1 MNFTLEKLLTT
12 SMKQKQNNNN
22 DNYNT
27 SENPKDKQ
35 QTGKNICNSYERQ
48 VLHSFICKELKVN
61 KRKSNNLMENGQ
73 RIWTVHRKRN
83 PNIDSPQ
90 LRVV

>member
-22 DNYNT
+22 NNYNT

-35 QTGKNICNSYERQ
+35 QTGKNI
-48 VLHSFICKELKVN
+48 HSADKELIFLL
-61 KRKSNNLMENGQ
+61 RSDFY
-73 RIWTVHRKRN
+73 RN
-83 PNIDSPQ
+83 
-90 LRVV
+90 